1 MRIQAENNQLEVIRL
16 FAVNNQSSPPRT
28 QMNDHNFE
36 FYLPEGAQIDEAM
49 AMTAGGQ
56 PVKSAPVPQ
65 SEKNRYAFVFPL
77 RPGDTQLQIAYHF
90 LYSGEAT
97 LDPKSLYPLEHF
109 VVMLP
114 KSMKFSASP
123 GSPFETKPYPN
134 QPDTLAE
141 IASNTKAGQSLSFK
155 L

>member
-1 MRIQAENNQLEVIRL
+1 VTAAVISIQAENNPPNVIRIS
-16 FAVNNQSSPPRT
+16 AVTTTSTPPRT
-28 QMNDHNFE
+28 QMNDHNYE
-36 FYLPEGAQIDEAM
+36 FYMPADAQIAEAM
-49 AMTAGGQ
+49 SMTAGGQ

-65 SEKNRYAFVFPL
+65 SEKTRYALVFPL

-123 GSPFETKPYPN
+123 GAPFETK
-134 QPDTLAE
+134 
-141 IASNTKAGQSLSFK
+141 
-155 L
+155 